1 MEGVPAPAR
10 YHLNRK
16 KTQIQTGIAH
26 LGFLPTKHRS
36 LLTLHRRYLGFQVIH
51 VIQVCDNIIRWSLIL
66 GYALLQLPIHV
77 SSNISCYFSSP
88 CSLYSQHLPWRQTQ
102 LSCFPH
108 TRATGEW
115 LSWTSDGEGRAF
127 PLLSHVQTTAGSWQS
142 NQSYS
147 CRLESTPRGAER
159 PTCAVERST
168 ATNRTETPQHLHCHL
183 RFPAESAALGHQT
196 SLCRHST
203 SPDTKQS
210 PANSPSSLQNRSKP
224 TF

>member
-16 KTQIQTGIAH
+16 KKQIQTGIAH
-26 LGFLPTKHRS
+26 LGFLPTNHRS
-36 LLTLHRRYLGFQVIH
+36 LFTLHRRYLGFQVIH

-77 SSNISCYFSSP
+77 SSNVSCYFSSP

-127 PLLSHVQTTAGSWQS
+127 PLLSHVQTMAGSWQS
-142 NQSYS
+142 NQG
-147 CRLESTPRGAER
+147 CLESTPRGAER
-159 PTCAVERST
+159 PTCAAGNEQDRNPAAPSLPPALSRSK
-168 ATNRTETPQHLHCHL
+168 RCSGTPNLPVH
-183 RFPAESAALGHQT
+183 GM
-196 SLCRHST
+196 